1 MSQVGQVTDSNFDAD
16 VLKSDV
22 PVLLDFWA
30 QWCGPCRALVPIL
43 DEVAAEYDDK
53 KLKILKINI
62 DENPEVPAK
71 YGIRS
76 IPTLILFKGGEAA
89 ATKIGSVSKSQLIS
103 FLDDNV

>member
-71 YGIRS
+71 YKIRS